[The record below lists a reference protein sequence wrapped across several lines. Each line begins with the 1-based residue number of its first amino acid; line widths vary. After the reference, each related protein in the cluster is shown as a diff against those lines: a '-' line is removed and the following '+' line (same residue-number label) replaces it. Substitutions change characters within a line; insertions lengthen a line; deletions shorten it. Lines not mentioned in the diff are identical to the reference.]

1 MRTRQ
6 WKDTRSASARSKTRL
21 GERRA
26 IASWRKWLETELVC
40 RRTVYLLRYYIMWTN
55 NWLIHLGI
63 IMTCNETIVSL
74 KLLKINDIF
83 VYYKHLNKWLN
94 RISLS
99 EGKDVYYKSLNI
111 FYKSDSS
118 PLHKKSIFEK
128 VVACLISRNKWNKN
142 INELLFQLWFPM
154 MYFKYLLV
162 PKGKQ
167 DNYF

>member
-1 MRTRQ
+1 MEGHTFCLRALENQTGRTSCDN
-6 WKDTRSASARSKTRL
+6 KLKEMTRNGTSMPPDR
-21 GERRA
+21 
-26 IASWRKWLETELVC
+26 
-40 RRTVYLLRYYIMWTN
+40 VYLLRYYIMWTN